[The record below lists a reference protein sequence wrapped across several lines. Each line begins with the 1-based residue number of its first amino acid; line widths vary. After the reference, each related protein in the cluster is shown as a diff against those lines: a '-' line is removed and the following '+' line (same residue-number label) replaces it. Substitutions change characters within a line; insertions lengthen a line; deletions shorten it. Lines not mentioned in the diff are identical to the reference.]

1 MYKNRVMKNYSM
13 LIAGLI
19 FTVLVAISCSDSFL
33 EERPRGV
40 FGENILINRQG
51 IEGMLI
57 GAYSLLDGAGG
68 PTGNW
73 FAAASNW
80 VFGDVTS
87 DDAYKGTDAGDQIE
101 INPIERYEPL
111 PTNGYFNAKWAHQYD
126 GVSRSNDVLR
136 LIGQANDITEADR
149 SRLIAEARFLRGFY
163 HFEAKRMWN
172 NVPFIDE
179 NTVTFSDFATAKVPN
194 DQNIWS
200 MIEADFEHAYTTLPE
215 THPQIGRANK
225 WAAGAFL
232 AKVLLYQD
240 KFAEAKPLL
249 DNIIANGT
257 TTKGEKYALN
267 EEYHTNFKTSGN
279 NSAESVFAVQNSVND
294 GANAGNARQGDVL
307 NFTYTGGPGGC
318 CGFHQPSQNLVNAFQ
333 TDANGLPLIDT
344 FNDGGGVISDQG
356 VLSSQPFTPHT
367 GNLDPRLDWT
377 VGRRGIPHLDW
388 GPHPGSS
395 WIRDQVYGGP
405 YSPKKNHYYKEEQG
419 VMTDGSSWTSGYIA
433 LNNNLMRFAEVL
445 LMAAEVEVEVGSLEK
460 AREYVNLIR
469 NRAGNPAGFVSN
481 PDGTPAANYVIDE
494 YTTAWTDQA
503 AARKAV
509 RFERRLELAMEG
521 HRFFD
526 LVRWGIA
533 AETLNKYLEVEKDK
547 REYLRGA
554 TFKSGV
560 NEYFPIPEQQIIL
573 SSINGVPTLKQ
584 NAGY

>member
-1 MYKNRVMKNYSM
+1 MKKYSII
-13 LIAGLI
+13 LAGFIAAVS
-19 FTVLVAISCSDSFL
+19 VLVACSDSFL
-33 EERPRGV
+33 EERPRGT
-40 FGENILINRQG
+40 FSEDILINRQG

-68 PTGNW
+68 PTNNW

-111 PTNGYFNAKWAHQYD
+111 PTNGYFNAKWGHQYD

-136 LIGQANDITEADR
+136 LIGDATDISDADR
-149 SRLIAEARFLRGFY
+149 NRIIAEARFLRGYY

-172 NVPFIDE
+172 NIPYIDE
-179 NTVTFSDFATAKVPN
+179 ITVKFSDFSSAKVPN
-194 DQNIWS
+194 NQNIWP
-200 MIEADFEHAYTTLPE
+200 MIEADFEHAYNNLPE
-215 THPQIGRANK
+215 TLPQVGRVNK
-225 WAAGAFL
+225 WAAGAYL
-232 AKVLLYQD
+232 AKAYLYQG
-240 KFAEAKPLL
+240 KYNEAKPLL
-249 DNIIANGT
+249 ENIIANGT
-257 TTKGEKYALN
+257 TTDGKPYALN
-267 EEYHTNFKTSGN
+267 AEYHHNFRTSGN

-294 GANAGNARQGDVL
+294 GANALNARHGDVL

-318 CGFHQPSQNLVNAFQ
+318 CGFHQPTQNLVNAFQ
-333 TDANGLPLIDT
+333 TDANGLPLIET
-344 FNDGGGVISDQG
+344 FNGTDVKNDQG
-356 VLSSQPFTPHT
+356 VLSSQSFELHQ

-405 YSPKKNHYYKEEQG
+405 YSPKKNHYYQSEQG
-419 VMTDGSSWTSGYIA
+419 VTTDGSSWTSGYIA

-445 LMAAEVEVEVGSLEK
+445 LMAAEVEVEAGTLEK
-460 AREYVNLIR
+460 AREYVNMIR
-469 NRAGNPAGFVSN
+469 NRAKNPEGFVKHE
-481 PDGTPAANYVIDE
+481 DGTPAANYVINE
-494 YTTAWTDQA
+494 YTNPWTDQA
-503 AARKAV
+503 AALKAV

-533 AETLNKYLEVEKDK
+533 AETLNKYLTEERSK
-547 REYLRGA
+547 RQYLIGA
-554 TFKSGV
+554 TFTPGV

-573 SSINGVPTLKQ
+573 SSIGGEPTLQQ
-584 NAGY
+584 NPGF

>member
-1 MYKNRVMKNYSM
+1 MRKISM
-13 LIAGLI
+13 FIIGGI
-19 FTVLVAISCSDSFL
+19 ITMIGVVVSCNESFL
-33 EERPRGV
+33 EEPPRGV
-40 FGENILINRQG
+40 FSENILINKQG

-57 GAYSLLDGAGG
+57 GAYSLLDGVGG
-68 PTGNW
+68 PTNDW
-73 FAAASNW
+73 YAAASNW

-111 PTNGYFNAKWAHQYD
+111 PTNGYFNAKWRHQYD
-126 GVSRSNDVLR
+126 GVSRSNDVIR
-136 LIGQANDITEADR
+136 LVDQAEDISEEDKT
-149 SRLIAEARFLRGFY
+149 RLVAEARFLRGYY

-179 NTVTFSDFATAKVPN
+179 NTVVFSDFATAKVPN
-194 DQNIWS
+194 DQDIWP
-200 MIEADFEHAYTTLPE
+200 MIEADIEHAYNNLPE
-215 THPQIGRANK
+215 THAQPGRVNK
-225 WAAGAFL
+225 WAAGAYL
-232 AKVLLYQD
+232 AKVYLYQN
-240 KFAEAKPLL
+240 KFDEAKPVL
-249 DNIIANGT
+249 DNVIANGK
-257 TTKGEKYALN
+257 TTKGDKYALHAQ
-267 EEYHTNFKTSGN
+267 YHTNFRSSGN
-279 NSAESVFAVQNSVND
+279 NGAESVLAVQNSVND
-294 GANAGNARQGDVL
+294 GGGALNSRNADVL

-318 CGFHQPSQNLVNAFQ
+318 CGFHQPSQNLVNAYQ
-333 TDANGLPLIDT
+333 TDGNGLPFIDT
-344 FNDGGGVISDQG
+344 FNDGPGVKSDQG
-356 VLSSQPFTPHT
+356 VLSSQPFTPHA

-405 YSPKKNHYYKEEQG
+405 YSPKKNHYYSEETG

-445 LMAAEVEVEVGSLEK
+445 LMAAETEVEVGSLEK
-460 AREYVNLIR
+460 AREYVNMLR
-469 NRAGNPAGFVSN
+469 NRAKNPAGFVRN
-481 PDGTPAANYVIDE
+481 PDGTPAANYVIDL
-494 YTTAWTDQA
+494 YNAPWTDQA

-526 LVRWGIA
+526 LVRWGVA
-533 AETLNKYLEVEKDK
+533 AETINAYLAVEKDK

-554 TFKSGV
+554 TFKAGV

-584 NAGY
+584 NPGF

>member
-1 MYKNRVMKNYSM
+1 MKKRTII
-13 LIAGLI
+13 LLLAGVTG
-19 FTVLVAISCSDSFL
+19 FVSLVISCSDSFL

-40 FGENILINRQG
+40 FSENILINRQG

-111 PTNGYFNAKWAHQYD
+111 PTNNYFNLKWSHQYD

-136 LIGQANDITEADR
+136 LIDQATDISDADKT
-149 SRLIAEARFLRGFY
+149 RLIAEARFLRGFY

-172 NVPFIDE
+172 NVPYIDE
-179 NTVTFSDFATAKVPN
+179 TTVSFNDFASAKVPN
-194 DQNIWS
+194 DKDIWP
-200 MIEADFEHAYTTLPE
+200 MIEADFEFAFNNLAGTHA
-215 THPQIGRANK
+215 QVGRVNK
-225 WAAGAFL
+225 WAAGAYL
-232 AKVLLYQD
+232 AKTYLYQQ
-240 KFAEAKPLL
+240 KFAQAKPLL
-249 DNIIANGT
+249 DDIIANGT
-257 TTKGEKYALN
+257 TTKGEKYALH
-267 EEYHTNFKTSGN
+267 EEYHTNFRITGDN
-279 NSAESVFAVQNSVND
+279 TAEAVFQVQNSVND

-333 TDANGLPLIDT
+333 TDANGLPLLDT
-344 FNDGGGVISDQG
+344 FNEGAGVKSDQG
-356 VLSSQPFTPHT
+356 ILSSEPFTPHT
-367 GNLDPRLDWT
+367 GPLDPRLDWT

-395 WIRDQVYGGP
+395 WIRDQVYAGP

-419 VMTDGSSWTSGYIA
+419 VLTDGSSWTSGYIA
-433 LNNNLMRFAEVL
+433 LNNPLMRFAEVL
-445 LMAAEVEVEVGSLEK
+445 LMAAEVEVEVGSLEQ
-460 AREYVNLIR
+460 AREYVNMIR
-469 NRAGNPAGFVSN
+469 RRAANPEGFVVN
-481 PDGTPAANYVIDE
+481 DDGTPAANYLIGE
-494 YTTAWTDQA
+494 YTVAWTDQA
-503 AARKAV
+503 QARKMV

-533 AETLNKYLEVEKDK
+533 AETLNKYLEEEKDK

-554 TFKSGV
+554 TFKPGV
-560 NEYFPIPEQQIIL
+560 SEYFPIPEQQIIL

-584 NAGY
+584 NPGY

>member
-1 MYKNRVMKNYSM
+1 MKKYSM
-13 LIAGLI
+13 IKAGLI
-19 FTVLVAISCSDSFL
+19 TVFAMVLSCNDSFL

-40 FGENILINRQG
+40 FEEAILINRQG

-68 PTGNW
+68 PAGNW

-101 INPIERYEPL
+101 INPIERYESL
-111 PTNGYFNAKWAHQYD
+111 PTNNYFNDKWRHQYD

-136 LIGQANDITEADR
+136 LIDQVKDIPDADK
-149 SRLIAEARFLRGFY
+149 SRLIAEARFLRGYY

-179 NTVTFSDFATAKVPN
+179 KTVKFNDFATAKVPN
-194 DQNIWS
+194 NQDIWP
-200 MIEADFEHAYTTLPE
+200 MIEADLQHAFDNLPE
-215 THPQIGRANK
+215 TLPQAGRVNK

-232 AKVLLYQD
+232 AKVYLYQK
-240 KFAEAKPLL
+240 KFAAAKPLL
-249 DNIIANGT
+249 DNIIANGK
-257 TTKGEKYALN
+257 TTKGDTYALHALF
-267 EEYHTNFKTSGN
+267 HTNFKTTGN
-279 NSAESVFAVQNSVND
+279 NGAESIFAVQNSVND
-294 GANAGNARQGDVL
+294 GAGAGNARVGDVL

-318 CGFHQPSQNLVNAFQ
+318 CGFHQPTQNLVNAFQ
-333 TDANGLPLIDT
+333 TDASGLPLLDT
-344 FNDGGGVISDQG
+344 FNDGAGVKNDQG
-356 VLSSQPFTPHT
+356 ILSAQPFTAHT

-377 VGRRGIPHLDW
+377 VGRRSIPHLDW

-405 YSPKKNHYYKEEQG
+405 YSPKKNHYYEEETG
-419 VMTDGSSWTSGYIA
+419 VKTDGSSWTSGYIA

-445 LMAAEVEVEVGSLEK
+445 LMAAEVEVEVGSLTI
-460 AREYVNLIR
+460 ARDYVNRIR
-469 NRAGNPAGFVSN
+469 TRAKNPAGFVKNAS
-481 PDGTPAANYVIDE
+481 GTNAANYVIDT
-494 YTTAWTDQA
+494 YTAAWTDQV

-533 AETLNKYLEVEKDK
+533 AETLNKYLETEKTK
-547 REYLRGA
+547 RQYLIGA
-554 TFKSGV
+554 SFKPGV
-560 NEYFPIPEQQIIL
+560 SEYFPIPEQQIIL
-573 SSINGVPTLKQ
+573 SSIGGVPTLQQ
-584 NAGY
+584 NPGY

>member
-1 MYKNRVMKNYSM
+1 MKKYK
-13 LIAGLI
+13 I
-19 FTVLVAISCSDSFL
+19 FISVFFSSLLLMVACNDSFL
-33 EERPRGV
+33 EEKPRGV
-40 FGENILINRQG
+40 FSEDILINRQG
-51 IEGMLI
+51 VEGMLV

-68 PTGNW
+68 PTNDW

-111 PTNGYFNAKWAHQYD
+111 PNNGYFNAKWNHQYD

-136 LIGQANDITEADR
+136 LIGDVTDISENDRA
-149 SRLIAEARFLRGFY
+149 RLIAEARFLRGYY

-179 NTVTFSDFATAKVPN
+179 TTVTFSDFNSAKVPN
-194 DQNIWS
+194 NQDIWPN
-200 MIEADFEHAYTTLPE
+200 IEADLQHAYDNLPE
-215 THPQIGRANK
+215 TQAQVGRVNK
-225 WAAGAFL
+225 WAAGAYL
-232 AKVLLYQD
+232 AKAYLYQG
-240 KFAEAKPLL
+240 KFNEAKPLL

-257 TTKGEKYALN
+257 TSDGQKYALN
-267 EEYHTNFKTSGN
+267 EEFHHNFRTEGN

-294 GANAGNARQGDVL
+294 GGNALNSRQGDVL

-333 TDANGLPLIDT
+333 TDESGLPLIET
-344 FNDGGGVISDQG
+344 FNEVDVKNDQG
-356 VLSSQPFTPHT
+356 ILSSQPFEPHT

-405 YSPKKNHYYKEEQG
+405 YSPKKNHYYQAEEG
-419 VMTDGSSWTSGYIA
+419 VTTDGSSWTSGYIA

-445 LMAAEVEVEVGSLEK
+445 LMAAEVEVEVGSLEQ
-460 AREYVNLIR
+460 AREYVNMIR
-469 NRAGNPAGFVSN
+469 ARAQNPDGFVTN
-481 PDGTPAANYVIDE
+481 PDGTPSANYVINE
-494 YTTAWTDQA
+494 YTQPWTDQA
-503 AARKAV
+503 MARKMV

-526 LVRWGIA
+526 LVRWGVA
-533 AETLNKYLEVEKDK
+533 AETLNNYLEVEST
-547 REYLRGA
+547 RRQYLIGA
-554 TFKSGV
+554 SFEEGI

-573 SSINGVPTLKQ
+573 SSTDGQPSLIQ
-584 NAGY
+584 NQGY

>member
-1 MYKNRVMKNYSM
+1 MKKY
-13 LIAGLI
+13 LIIIAGFI
-19 FTVLVAISCSDSFL
+19 TAVVVVVSCNDSFL
-33 EERPRGV
+33 EEKPRGV
-40 FGENILINRQG
+40 FSENILINKQG

-111 PTNGYFNAKWAHQYD
+111 PTNGYFNLKWAHQYD

-136 LIGQANDITEADR
+136 LIGEAADIADDER
-149 SRLIAEARFLRGFY
+149 TRIIAEARFLRGFY

-172 NVPFIDE
+172 NVPYIDE
-179 NTVTFSDFATAKVPN
+179 NTVSLSDFSSAKVPN
-194 DQNIWS
+194 DKDIWP
-200 MIEADFEHAYTTLPE
+200 MIEADLQHAFDNLPE
-215 THPQIGRANK
+215 TQPQAGRVNK
-225 WAAGAFL
+225 WAAGAYL
-232 AKVLLYQD
+232 AKAYLYQS

-249 DNIIANGT
+249 DDIIANGQT
-257 TTKGEKYALN
+257 AKGEKYALN

-279 NSAESVFAVQNSVND
+279 NSPESVFAVQNSVND
-294 GANAGNARQGDVL
+294 GSNAANARQGDVL

-333 TDANGLPLIDT
+333 TDANGLPLLDT
-344 FNDGGGVISDQG
+344 FNDGPGVKSDQG
-356 VLSSQPFTPHT
+356 ILSSQPFTPHT

-388 GPHPGSS
+388 GPHPGST

-445 LMAAEVEVEVGSLEK
+445 LMAAEVEVELGNLEK
-460 AREYVNLIR
+460 AREYVNMIR
-469 NRAGNPAGFVSN
+469 NRAANTAGFVQN

-533 AETLNKYLEVEKDK
+533 AETLNAYLAVEKDK

-554 TFKSGV
+554 SFTEGV

-573 SSINGVPTLKQ
+573 SSIGGVPTLKQ
-584 NAGY
+584 NPGF

>member
-1 MYKNRVMKNYSM
+1 MKKRS
-13 LIAGLI
+13 IIIIVAAFATFIG
-19 FTVLVAISCSDSFL
+19 VAISCSDSFL
-33 EERPRGV
+33 EEKPRGV
-40 FGENILINRQG
+40 FSENILINKQG

-68 PTGNW
+68 PTGDW

-111 PTNGYFNAKWAHQYD
+111 PTNNYFNAKWRHQYD

-136 LIGQANDITEADR
+136 LIDQAKDINETDKT
-149 SRLIAEARFLRGFY
+149 RLIAEARFLRGYY
-163 HFEAKRMWN
+163 HFDAKRMWN
-172 NVPFIDE
+172 KVPYIDE
-179 NTVTFSDFATAKVPN
+179 KTVSFNDFSTAKVPN
-194 DQNIWS
+194 DADIWP
-200 MIEADFEHAYTTLPE
+200 MIEADLEFAYNNLPE
-215 THPQIGRANK
+215 THGQAGRVNK
-225 WAAGAFL
+225 WAAGAYL
-232 AKVLLYQD
+232 AKAYLYQQ

-249 DNIIANGT
+249 DDIIANGK
-257 TTKGEKYALN
+257 TTKGEKYALHA
-267 EEYHTNFKTSGN
+267 EYHSNFRTSGDN
-279 NSAESVFAVQNSVND
+279 TAEMVFSVQNSVND
-294 GANAGNARQGDVL
+294 GAGAVNARVGDVL

-333 TDANGLPLIDT
+333 TDANGLPLVDT
-344 FNDGGGVISDQG
+344 FNDGPGVKNDQG
-356 VLSSQPFTPHT
+356 ILSSQPFTPHT
-367 GNLDPRLDWT
+367 GPLDPRLDWT
-377 VGRRGIPHLDW
+377 VGRRSIPHLDW

-433 LNNNLMRFAEVL
+433 LNNPLMRFAEVL
-445 LMAAEVEVEVGSLEK
+445 LMAAEAEVEAGSLEK
-460 AREYVNLIR
+460 AREYVNMVR
-469 NRAGNPAGFVSN
+469 RRAANPAGFVKN
-481 PDGTPAANYVIDE
+481 ADGTPAANYVIGE

-503 AARKAV
+503 AARKMV

-533 AETLNKYLEVEKDK
+533 AEVLNEYLEEEKDK

-554 TFKSGV
+554 TFTPGV
-560 NEYFPIPEQQIIL
+560 NEYFPIPEQQVIL
-573 SSINGVPTLKQ
+573 SSINGVPTLQQ
-584 NAGY
+584 NPGY

>member
-1 MYKNRVMKNYSM
+1 MKKYSVV
-13 LIAGLI
+13 IIGA
-19 FTVLVAISCSDSFL
+19 VLVTLVSMVISCSDSFL
-33 EERPRGV
+33 DQKPRGV
-40 FGENILINRQG
+40 FSEDILINKQG

-57 GAYSLLDGAGG
+57 GAYSLLDGIGG
-68 PTGNW
+68 PTNDW
-73 FAAASNW
+73 YAAASNW
-80 VFGDVTS
+80 VYGDVTS

-111 PTNGYFNAKWAHQYD
+111 PTNGYFSRKWRHQYD

-136 LIGQANDITEADR
+136 LIDQAEDISETDKT
-149 SRLIAEARFLRGFY
+149 RLVAEARFLRGYY

-172 NVPFIDE
+172 NVPYIDE
-179 NTVTFSDFATAKVPN
+179 NTVKFSDFSSAKVPN
-194 DQNIWS
+194 NVDIWP
-200 MIEADFEHAYTTLPE
+200 MIEADLEHAYNNLPE
-215 THPQIGRANK
+215 TLPQAGRVNK
-225 WAAGAFL
+225 WAAGAYL
-232 AKVLLYQD
+232 AKVYLYQG
-240 KFAEAKPLL
+240 KFSEAKPLL
-249 DNIIANGT
+249 ENIIANGK

-267 EEYHTNFKTSGN
+267 EEFHTNFRTSGN

-294 GANAGNARQGDVL
+294 GGGALNARHGDVL

-333 TDANGLPLIDT
+333 TDANGLPLVDT
-344 FNDGGGVISDQG
+344 FNDGAGVKSDQG
-356 VLSSQPFTPHT
+356 ILSSQPFTPHT
-367 GNLDPRLDWT
+367 GPLDPRLDWT
-377 VGRRGIPHLDW
+377 VGRRSIPHLDW

-405 YSPKKNHYYKEEQG
+405 YSPKKNHYYSDETG

-460 AREYVNLIR
+460 AREYVNMVR
-469 NRAGNPAGFVSN
+469 SRAMNPDGFVKN
-481 PDGTPAANYVIDE
+481 EDGTPAANYVIGL
-494 YTTAWTDQA
+494 YNNAWSDQA

-526 LVRWGIA
+526 LVRWGVA
-533 AETLNKYLEVEKDK
+533 AETLNAYLAVERDK

-554 TFKSGV
+554 SFKPGV
-560 NEYFPIPEQQIIL
+560 NEYFPIPEQEIIL
-573 SSINGVPTLKQ
+573 STINGQPTLQQ
-584 NAGY
+584 NPGY

>member
-1 MYKNRVMKNYSM
+1 MRKRS
-13 LIAGLI
+13 LIILSGFISTIAV
-19 FTVLVAISCSDSFL
+19 VLSCNDTFL
-33 EERPRGV
+33 EEKPRGV
-40 FGENILINRQG
+40 FTENILISRQG

-80 VFGDVTS
+80 VFGDVSS

-101 INPIERYEPL
+101 INPIERYESL
-111 PTNGYFNAKWAHQYD
+111 PTNDYFNQKWRHQYD

-136 LIGQANDITEADR
+136 LIEQVKDIPDADK
-149 SRLIAEARFLRGFY
+149 SRLIAEARFLRGY
-163 HFEAKRMWN
+163 YQFEAKRMWN

-179 NTVTFSDFATAKVPN
+179 KTVSFTDFSTAKVPN
-194 DQNIWS
+194 NIDIWP
-200 MIEADFEHAYTTLPE
+200 MIEADLQHAYDNLPE
-215 THPQIGRANK
+215 VLPQVGRVNK

-232 AKVLLYQD
+232 AKVYLYQQ
-240 KFAEAKPLL
+240 KFSAAKPLL
-249 DNIIANGT
+249 DLIIVNGK
-257 TTKGEKYALN
+257 TTKGLPYALN
-267 EEYHTNFKTSGN
+267 EEFHTNFRTTGN

-294 GANAGNARQGDVL
+294 GANAANARQGDVL

-333 TDANGLPLIDT
+333 TDAGGLPLIAT
-344 FNDGGGVISDQG
+344 FNDGAGVKSDQG
-356 VLSSQPFTPHT
+356 VLSSQPFTAHT

-377 VGRRGIPHLDW
+377 VGRRGISHLDW

-405 YSPKKNHYYKEEQG
+405 YSPKKNHYYKSEQG
-419 VMTDGSSWTSGYIA
+419 VNTDGSSWTSGYIA

-445 LMAAEVEVEVGSLEK
+445 LMGAEVEVEVGSLEK
-460 AREYVNLIR
+460 AREYVNRIR
-469 NRAGNPAGFVSN
+469 TRAKNPAGFVKM
-481 PDGTPAANYVIDE
+481 PDGNPAAAYVINE
-494 YTTAWTDQA
+494 YSATWTDQV

-533 AETLNKYLEVEKDK
+533 AETINKYLESEKSK
-547 REYLRGA
+547 RQYLIGASFKPGISEY
-554 TFKSGV
+554 
-560 NEYFPIPEQQIIL
+560 YPIPEQQIIL
-573 SSINGVPTLKQ
+573 SSIGGVPTLQQ
-584 NAGY
+584 NPGY

>member
-1 MYKNRVMKNYSM
+1 MKKI
-13 LIAGLI
+13 LIIIAGFI
-19 FTVLVAISCSDSFL
+19 AAIWVQVSCNDSFL
-33 EERPRGV
+33 EEKPRGV
-40 FGENILINRQG
+40 FTENILINKQG

-111 PTNGYFNAKWAHQYD
+111 PTNNYFNAKWNHQYD

-136 LIGQANDITEADR
+136 LIGQANDIPDADR
-149 SRLIAEARFLRGFY
+149 IRIIAEARFLRGYY

-172 NVPFIDE
+172 NIPFIDE
-179 NTVTFSDFATAKVPN
+179 LTVKVTDFSSAKVPN
-194 DQNIWS
+194 TQDVWP
-200 MIEADFEHAYTTLPE
+200 MIEADIKHAFDNLPE
-215 THPQIGRANK
+215 TFPQAGRVNK
-225 WAAGAFL
+225 WAAGAYL
-232 AKVLLYQD
+232 AKVYLYQK
-240 KFAEAKPLL
+240 KFALAKPLL
-249 DNIIANGT
+249 ESIIASGKTTNG
-257 TTKGEKYALN
+257 KPYALN
-267 EEYHTNFKTSGN
+267 AKYHDNFRLSGD

-294 GANAGNARQGDVL
+294 GANAQNSRQGDVL

-318 CGFHQPSQNLVNAFQ
+318 CGFHQPSQNLVNAFK
-333 TDANGLPLIDT
+333 TDALGLPMIDT
-344 FNDGGGVISDQG
+344 FNDTDVKNDQG
-356 VLSSQPFTPHT
+356 VLASQPFVPHA

-377 VGRRGIPHLDW
+377 VGRRSIPHLDW

-405 YSPKKNHYYKEEQG
+405 YSPKKNHYYKTETG
-419 VMTDGSSWTSGYIA
+419 TGTDGSSWTSGYVA
-433 LNNNLMRFAEVL
+433 LNNNLMRFAEVI
-445 LMAAEVEVEVGSLEK
+445 LMAAEVEVEVGSLNN
-460 AREYVNLIR
+460 ARDYVNKIR
-469 NRAGNPAGFVSN
+469 NRAKNSEGFVKN
-481 PDGTPAANYVIDE
+481 PDGNPAANYVINE
-494 YTTAWTDQA
+494 YSIPWTDQA
-503 AARKAV
+503 MARKTV

-533 AETLNKYLEVEKDK
+533 AETLNKYLEVEKNK
-547 REYLRGA
+547 RQYLIGA
-554 TFKSGV
+554 TFKAGV

-573 SSINGVPTLKQ
+573 SSISGKPTLQQ
-584 NAGY
+584 NPGF

>member
-1 MYKNRVMKNYSM
+1 MKRNSIY
-13 LIAGLI
+13 I
-19 FTVLVAISCSDSFL
+19 TVLTATFTFMAACSDSFL
-33 EERPRGV
+33 EEQPRGV
-40 FGENILINRQG
+40 FSEEILINRQG
-51 IEGMLI
+51 VEGMLV

-68 PTGNW
+68 PTNDW

-111 PTNGYFNAKWAHQYD
+111 PNNGYFNAKWNHQYD

-136 LIGQANDITEADR
+136 LIGDVTDINENDRA
-149 SRLIAEARFLRGFY
+149 RLIAEARFLRGYY

-172 NVPFIDE
+172 NVPYIDE
-179 NTVTFSDFATAKVPN
+179 NTVTFSDFNSAKVPN
-194 DQNIWS
+194 NQDIWPN
-200 MIEADFEHAYTTLPE
+200 IEADLQHAYDNLPE
-215 THPQIGRANK
+215 TQAQVGRVNK
-225 WAAGAFL
+225 WAAGAYL
-232 AKVLLYQD
+232 AKAYLYQN
-240 KFAEAKPLL
+240 KFNEAKPIL
-249 DNIIANGT
+249 DNVIANGT
-257 TTKGEKYALN
+257 TSDGQKYALN
-267 EEYHTNFKTSGN
+267 EEYHHNFRTEGN

-294 GANAGNARQGDVL
+294 GGNALNSRQGDVL

-318 CGFHQPSQNLVNAFQ
+318 CGFHQPSQNLVNAFK

-344 FNDGGGVISDQG
+344 FNDEDVTNDQG
-356 VLSSQPFTPHT
+356 VLSSQPFEPHT

-405 YSPKKNHYYKEEQG
+405 YSPKKNHYYQSEEG
-419 VMTDGSSWTSGYIA
+419 STTDGSSWTSGYIA
-433 LNNNLMRFAEVL
+433 MNNNLMRFAEVI

-460 AREYVNLIR
+460 AREYVNMIR
-469 NRAGNPAGFVSN
+469 ARAMNPDGFVKN
-481 PDGTPAANYVIDE
+481 PDGTPAANYVIEE
-494 YTTAWTDQA
+494 YTQPWTDQA
-503 AARKAV
+503 MARKMV

-533 AETLNKYLEVEKDK
+533 AETLNDYLEVESTK
-547 REYLRGA
+547 RQYLIGA
-554 TFKSGV
+554 TFEEGV
-560 NEYFPIPEQQIIL
+560 NEYFPIPEQQVIL
-573 SSINGVPTLKQ
+573 SSSDGQPSLTQ
-584 NAGY
+584 NPGY

>member
-1 MYKNRVMKNYSM
+1 MKKY
-13 LIAGLI
+13 LIIIAGFI
-19 FTVLVAISCSDSFL
+19 TAVVVVVSCNDSFL
-33 EERPRGV
+33 EEKPRGV
-40 FGENILINRQG
+40 FIENILINKQG
-51 IEGMLI
+51 VEGMLI

-111 PTNGYFNAKWAHQYD
+111 PTNGYFNLKWAHQYD

-136 LIGQANDITEADR
+136 LVGEAEDITDDER
-149 SRLIAEARFLRGFY
+149 TRIIAEARFLRGFY

-179 NTVTFSDFATAKVPN
+179 NTVSFSDFSSAKVPN
-194 DQNIWS
+194 DQDIWP
-200 MIEADFEHAYTTLPE
+200 MIEADLQHAFDNLPE
-215 THPQIGRANK
+215 TQPQAGRVNK
-225 WAAGAFL
+225 WAAGAYL
-232 AKVLLYQD
+232 AKAYLYQS
-240 KFAEAKPLL
+240 KFSEAKPLL
-249 DNIIANGT
+249 DDIIANGQT
-257 TTKGEKYALN
+257 AKGEKYALN
-267 EEYHTNFKTSGN
+267 EEYHTNFRTSGN
-279 NSAESVFAVQNSVND
+279 NSPESVFAVQNSVND
-294 GANAGNARQGDVL
+294 GSNAANARQGDVL

-333 TDANGLPLIDT
+333 TDANGLPLLDT
-344 FNDGGGVISDQG
+344 FNDGPGVKSDQG
-356 VLSSQPFTPHT
+356 ILSSQPFTPHT

-405 YSPKKNHYYKEEQG
+405 YSPKKNHYYKEEEG

-445 LMAAEVEVEVGSLEK
+445 LMAAEVEVELGNLEK
-460 AREYVNLIR
+460 AREYVNMIR
-469 NRAGNPAGFVSN
+469 NRAANTAGFVEN

-533 AETLNKYLEVEKDK
+533 AETLNAYLAVEKDK

-554 TFKSGV
+554 SFTAGV

-573 SSINGVPTLKQ
+573 SSIGGVPTLKQ
-584 NAGY
+584 NPGF

>member
-1 MYKNRVMKNYSM
+1 MKNYLM
-13 LIAGLI
+13 IIAGLI
-19 FTVLVAISCSDSFL
+19 FTVVVAISCSDSFL

-40 FGENILINRQG
+40 FSEDILINRQG
-51 IEGMLI
+51 VEGMLI

-136 LIGQANDITEADR
+136 LIGRANDITDADR
-149 SRLIAEARFLRGFY
+149 SRLIAEARFLRGYY

-194 DQNIWS
+194 DKDIWS
-200 MIEADFEHAYTTLPE
+200 MIEADFEHAYNTLPE
-215 THPQIGRANK
+215 THPQIGRVNK
-225 WAAGAFL
+225 WAAGAYL

-240 KFAEAKPLL
+240 KFAAAKPLL

-267 EEYHTNFKTSGN
+267 EEYHTNFKTTGN

-333 TDANGLPLIDT
+333 TDADGLPLIDT
-344 FNDGGGVISDQG
+344 FNDGAGVKSDQG
-356 VLSSQPFTPHT
+356 VLSSQPFTLHT

-460 AREYVNLIR
+460 AREYVNMIR
-469 NRAGNPAGFVSN
+469 NRAANPAGFVMN
-481 PDGTPAANYVIDE
+481 PDGTPAANYVVDE
-494 YTTAWTDQA
+494 YTTAWTDQT

-554 TFKSGV
+554 TFKAGV
-560 NEYFPIPEQQIIL
+560 NEYFPIPEQQIIF

>member
-1 MYKNRVMKNYSM
+1 MKKYIII
-13 LIAGLI
+13 LAGFI
-19 FTVLVAISCSDSFL
+19 TAVVVVISCNDSFL
-33 EERPRGV
+33 DEKPRGV
-40 FGENILINRQG
+40 FSEDILINKQG

-68 PTGNW
+68 PTNDW

-101 INPIERYEPL
+101 INPIERYESL
-111 PTNGYFNAKWAHQYD
+111 PTNGYFNAKWRNQYD
-126 GVSRSNDVLR
+126 GVSRSNDVIR
-136 LIGQANDITEADR
+136 LIDQAEDISDADR
-149 SRLIAEARFLRGFY
+149 TRIIAEARFLRGYY

-172 NVPFIDE
+172 MVPFIDE
-179 NTVTFSDFATAKVPN
+179 KTVTFSDFATAKVPN
-194 DQNIWS
+194 DQDIWP
-200 MIEADFEHAYTTLPE
+200 MIEADLQHAFDNLPE
-215 THPQIGRANK
+215 TQSQVGRVNK
-225 WAAGAFL
+225 WAAGAYL
-232 AKVLLYQD
+232 AKVYLYQK
-240 KFAEAKPLL
+240 KFGEAKTLL
-249 DNIIANGT
+249 DNVIANGK
-257 TTKGEKYALN
+257 TTKGDKYALN
-267 EEYHTNFKTSGN
+267 AEFHTNFRTSGN
-279 NSAESVFAVQNSVND
+279 NSPESVFAVQNSVND
-294 GANAGNARQGDVL
+294 GAGALNARHGDVL

-333 TDANGLPLIDT
+333 TDANGLPLVDT
-344 FNDGGGVISDQG
+344 FNDGPGVKSDQG

-405 YSPKKNHYYKEEQG
+405 YSPKKNHYYQEEQG

-433 LNNNLMRFAEVL
+433 LNNNLMRFADVL
-445 LMAAEVEVEVGSLEK
+445 LMAAEAEVEAGSLEK
-460 AREYVNLIR
+460 AREYVNLLR
-469 NRAGNPAGFVSN
+469 NRAKNPDGFVKN
-481 PDGTPAANYVIDE
+481 PDGTPAANYVINE
-494 YTTAWTDQA
+494 YTTAWTDKDQ
-503 AARKAV
+503 ARKLV

-554 TFKSGV
+554 SFTPGV
-560 NEYFPIPEQQIIL
+560 SEYFPIPEQQIIL
-573 SSINGVPTLKQ
+573 SSISGVPTLKQ
-584 NAGY
+584 NPGY

>member
-1 MYKNRVMKNYSM
+1 MKKY
-13 LIAGLI
+13 LIILAGFI
-19 FTVLVAISCSDSFL
+19 AAVIVVISCNDSFL
-33 EERPRGV
+33 DEKPRGV
-40 FGENILINRQG
+40 FSEEILINKQG

-68 PTGNW
+68 PTNDW

-101 INPIERYEPL
+101 INPIERYESL
-111 PTNGYFNAKWAHQYD
+111 PTNGYFNAKWRNQYD

-136 LIGQANDITEADR
+136 LIDQAEDIQDADR
-149 SRLIAEARFLRGFY
+149 TRIIAEARFLRGYY

-172 NVPFIDE
+172 MVPFIDE
-179 NTVTFSDFATAKVPN
+179 TTVTFSDFATAKVPN
-194 DQNIWS
+194 DKDIWP
-200 MIEADFEHAYTTLPE
+200 MIEADLQHAFDNLPE
-215 THPQIGRANK
+215 TQSQVGRVNK
-225 WAAGAFL
+225 WAAGAYL
-232 AKVLLYQD
+232 AKVYLYQS
-240 KFAEAKPLL
+240 KFAEAKTLL
-249 DNIIANGT
+249 DNVIANGK
-257 TTKGEKYALN
+257 TTKGDKYALN
-267 EEYHTNFKTSGN
+267 AEFHTNFRTSGN

-294 GANAGNARQGDVL
+294 GAGALNARHGDVL

-333 TDANGLPLIDT
+333 TDANGLPMVDT
-344 FNDGGGVISDQG
+344 FNDGPGVKSDQG
-356 VLSSQPFTPHT
+356 ILSSQPFTPHT

-405 YSPKKNHYYKEEQG
+405 YSPKKNHYYQEEQG

-433 LNNNLMRFAEVL
+433 LNNNLMRFADVL
-445 LMAAEVEVEVGSLEK
+445 LMAAEAEVEAGSLEK
-460 AREYVNLIR
+460 AREYVNMLR
-469 NRAGNPAGFVSN
+469 VRAKNPDGFVKN
-481 PDGTPAANYVIDE
+481 PDGTPAANYVINE
-494 YTTAWTDQA
+494 YTTAWTDKDQ
-503 AARKAV
+503 ARKLV

-526 LVRWGIA
+526 LVRWGVA
-533 AETLNKYLEVEKDK
+533 AETINKYLEVEKDK

-554 TFKSGV
+554 SFTPGV
-560 NEYFPIPEQQIIL
+560 SEYFPIPEQQIIL
-573 SSINGVPTLKQ
+573 SSISGVPTLKQ
-584 NAGY
+584 NPGY

>member
-1 MYKNRVMKNYSM
+1 MRKFSIIITGV
-13 LIAGLI
+13 II
-19 FTVLVAISCSDSFL
+19 TICVVLSCNDTFL
-33 EERPRGV
+33 EEPPRGV
-40 FGENILINRQG
+40 FSENILINRQG

-57 GAYSLLDGAGG
+57 GAYSLLDGVGG
-68 PTGNW
+68 PTNDW

-101 INPIERYEPL
+101 INPIERFESL
-111 PTNGYFNAKWAHQYD
+111 PTNDYFNRKWRHQYD

-136 LIGQANDITEADR
+136 LIGKATDIPDEDKN
-149 SRLIAEARFLRGFY
+149 RLIAEARFLRGYY

-179 NTVTFSDFATAKVPN
+179 NTVVFSDFSSAKVPN
-194 DQNIWS
+194 DKDIWP
-200 MIEADFEHAYTTLPE
+200 MIEADIEHAYDNLPE
-215 THPQIGRANK
+215 TLPQVGRVNK
-225 WAAGAFL
+225 WAAGAYL
-232 AKVLLYQD
+232 AKVYLYQG
-240 KFAEAKPLL
+240 KFAEARPLL
-249 DNIIANGT
+249 ETIINNGK
-257 TTKGEKYALN
+257 TTKGLKYALHP
-267 EEYHTNFKTSGN
+267 EFHSNFRTSGN
-279 NSAESVFAVQNSVND
+279 NGAESVFAVQNSVND
-294 GANAGNARQGDVL
+294 GGGALNSRNADVL

-333 TDANGLPLIDT
+333 TDAAGLPFIDT
-344 FNDGGGVISDQG
+344 FNDGAGVKSDQG
-356 VLSSQPFTPHT
+356 VLSSQPFTPHA

-377 VGRRGIPHLDW
+377 VGRRSIPHLDW

-405 YSPKKNHYYKEEQG
+405 YSPKKNHYYQAEQG
-419 VMTDGSSWTSGYIA
+419 VQTDGSSWTSGYIA
-433 LNNNLMRFAEVL
+433 LNNNLMRFAEVI

-460 AREYVNLIR
+460 AREYINIIR
-469 NRAGNPAGFVSN
+469 KRAKNPAGFVKN

-494 YTTAWTDQA
+494 YTTAWANQA

-533 AETLNKYLEVEKDK
+533 AETLNKYLVEERDK

-554 TFKSGV
+554 TFKAGV
-560 NEYFPIPEQQIIL
+560 SEYFPIPEQQIIL
-573 SSINGVPTLKQ
+573 SSVDGVPTLQQ
-584 NAGY
+584 NPGY

>member
-1 MYKNRVMKNYSM
+1 MNRYSM
-13 LIAGLI
+13 IIAGFI
-19 FTVLVAISCSDSFL
+19 TAIVLVVSCNDSFL
-33 EERPRGV
+33 EEKPRGV
-40 FGENILINRQG
+40 FSEEILINRQG

-101 INPIERYEPL
+101 INPIERYESL
-111 PTNGYFNAKWAHQYD
+111 PTNGYFNLKWAHQYD

-136 LIGQANDITEADR
+136 LIDQAKDIPEGEKGR
-149 SRLIAEARFLRGFY
+149 IIAEARFLRGFY

-172 NVPFIDE
+172 KVPFIDE
-179 NTVTFSDFATAKVPN
+179 KTVSFNDFSTAKVSN
-194 DQNIWS
+194 NQEIWP
-200 MIEADFEHAYTTLPE
+200 MIEADLQHAYNNLPE
-215 THPQIGRANK
+215 TLPQKGRVNK
-225 WAAGAFL
+225 WAAGAYL
-232 AKVLLYQD
+232 AKAYLYQK

-249 DNIIANGT
+249 DDIIANGK
-257 TTKGEKYALN
+257 TTKGDKYALN
-267 EEYHTNFKTSGN
+267 AEFHTNFKTSGN

-294 GANAGNARQGDVL
+294 GANAANARQGDVL

-333 TDANGLPLIDT
+333 TDASGLPLIDT
-344 FNDGGGVISDQG
+344 FNDGVGVKSDQG
-356 VLSSQPFTPHT
+356 ILSSQPFTPHT
-367 GNLDPRLDWT
+367 GNVDPRLDWT

-405 YSPKKNHYYKEEQG
+405 YSPKKNHYYKAETG

-445 LMAAEVEVEVGSLEK
+445 LMAAEVEVEIGSLEK
-460 AREYVNLIR
+460 AREYVNAIR
-469 NRAGNPAGFVSN
+469 NRAMNPAGFVTN
-481 PDGTPAANYVIDE
+481 PDGSPAANYVISN
-494 YTTAWTDQA
+494 YSAAWTDKA

-526 LVRWGIA
+526 LVRWGVA
-533 AETLNKYLEVEKDK
+533 AETLNKYLDVEKNK

-554 TFKSGV
+554 SFESGV
-560 NEYFPIPEQQIIL
+560 DEYFPIPEQQIIL
-573 SSINGVPTLKQ
+573 SSIGGQPTLQQ
-584 NAGY
+584 NPGY

>member
-1 MYKNRVMKNYSM
+1 MLAAVMS
-13 LIAGLI
+13 
-19 FTVLVAISCSDSFL
+19 VSVVISCSDSFL
-33 EERPRGV
+33 EQKPRGV
-40 FGENILINRQG
+40 FSEDILINRQG

-68 PTGNW
+68 PTNNW

-111 PTNGYFNAKWAHQYD
+111 PTNGYFILKWRHQYD

-136 LIGQANDITEADR
+136 LIGQATDISETDKA
-149 SRLIAEARFLRGFY
+149 RLIAEARFLRGYY

-172 NVPFIDE
+172 NVPYIDE
-179 NTVTFSDFATAKVPN
+179 TTVTFDDFSTAKVPN
-194 DQNIWS
+194 NTNIWP
-200 MIEADFEHAYTTLPE
+200 MIEADLEHAYNNLPE
-215 THPQIGRANK
+215 THAQAGRVNK

-232 AKVLLYQD
+232 AKVYLYQQ
-240 KFAEAKPLL
+240 KFNEAKPLL

-267 EEYHTNFKTSGN
+267 EEFHTNFRTSGN

-294 GANAGNARQGDVL
+294 GAGALNARHGDVL

-333 TDANGLPLIDT
+333 TDANGLPLLDT
-344 FNDGGGVISDQG
+344 FNDGAGVKSDQG
-356 VLSSQPFTPHT
+356 ILSSQPFTPHT
-367 GNLDPRLDWT
+367 GPLDPRLDWT

-405 YSPKKNHYYKEEQG
+405 YSPKKNHYYQEETG

-460 AREYVNLIR
+460 AREYVNMIR
-469 NRAGNPAGFVSN
+469 SRAMNPEGFVQN
-481 PDGTPAANYVIDE
+481 DDGTPAANYVIGL
-494 YTTAWTDQA
+494 YNNAWTDQA
-503 AARKAV
+503 MARKAV

-533 AETLNKYLEVEKDK
+533 AETLNAYLEVEKDK

-554 TFKSGV
+554 SFKPGV
-560 NEYFPIPEQQIIL
+560 NEYFPIPEQEIIL
-573 SSINGVPTLKQ
+573 SSVNGEPTLQQ
-584 NAGY
+584 NPGY